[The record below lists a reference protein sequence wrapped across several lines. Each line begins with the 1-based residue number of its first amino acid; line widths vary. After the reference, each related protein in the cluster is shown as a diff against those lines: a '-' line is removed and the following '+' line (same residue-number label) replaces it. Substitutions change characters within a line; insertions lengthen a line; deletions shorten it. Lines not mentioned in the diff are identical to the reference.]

1 MAEGSRRVLYA
12 ALAGNV
18 LVAISK
24 FVATGFTHSS
34 AMLSEAVHSLVDT
47 SNEVLLIYGANR
59 AARPPDAE
67 HPLGHGREV
76 YFWSFVVSLLIFVF
90 GACFSVY
97 GGVIH
102 VLHPEPM
109 EKPWVNYLVLVGAAL
124 FEGASWRVAFREF
137 RSRKGANRSYLQA
150 AQETKDPSTMMV
162 FFEDSAALIGIAF
175 ALAGTAAAQLLG
187 NPVYDGV
194 ASIAIGV
201 LLAAVAAFLS
211 HENKQLL
218 IGENARPQLAE
229 SLERIATAEP
239 GIAHFNGVLTFQI
252 APRQVVVNMSLD
264 FVATLTARE
273 VQEIVARLEVHVRKE
288 HQDVMLLLVKPQTP
302 QAYQAAFKRRRA
314 R

>member
-1 MAEGSRRVLYA
+1 MADGTRVVLYA

-24 FVATGFTHSS
+24 FVAVAFTHSS

-47 SNEVLLIYGANR
+47 SNELLLLYGANR

-90 GACFSVY
+90 GACVSLFEGIS
-97 GGVIH
+97 H
-102 VLHPEPM
+102 VRNPHPM
-109 EKPWVNYLVLVGAAL
+109 EQPWINYVVLGAAAL
-124 FEGASWRVAFREF
+124 FEGGSWWFAFREF
-137 RSRKGANRSYLQA
+137 RSRKGARGYLQA
-150 AQETKDPSTMMV
+150 AQETKDPSTLMV
-162 FFEDSAALIGIAF
+162 FAEDSAALVGIAF
-175 ALAGTAAAQLLG
+175 ALAGTAASQWLG
-187 NPVYDGV
+187 QPFYDGV

-201 LLAAVAAFLS
+201 LLAIVAAFLA

-218 IGENARPQLAE
+218 IGENARPQLVA
-229 SLERIATAEP
+229 SLERIATAES
-239 GIAHFNGVLTFQI
+239 GIAHFNGLLTFQI

-264 FVATLTARE
+264 FVPTLTARE
-273 VQEIVARLEVHVRKE
+273 VQETIERLERHVREE
-288 HQDVMLLLVKPQTP
+288 HQDIMLLLVKPQTP
-302 QAYQAAFKRRRA
+302 EAYQKAFKRRRA